1 VYSAAP
7 GIPPLN
13 DIGMVE
19 LMSAVLSRSASTT
32 GGRGQLMKLT
42 SDGPTP
48 LPRADFKPPCDR
60 PHLQAGLWLLGLPA
74 DYCQ

>member
-1 VYSAAP
+1 M
-7 GIPPLN
+7 
-13 DIGMVE
+13 GMAE
-19 LMSAVLSRSASTT
+19 LMSAVLSRPTSTT
-32 GGRGQLMKLT
+32 GGRGQLEKLT
-42 SDGPTP
+42 DGVLSP